1 MAGVLVCAEYNRL
14 HPRLCAVCKA
24 LMPVKANSNQK
35 DVLEICILAGG
46 LSSRMGRNKSRLRL
60 GRLTFLGR
68 IKRAASVTGFPVRII
83 RDDLVPRCGPIGGIY
98 TALSTTTAESLL
110 FVPCDM
116 PFLTSELLVSFVQK
130 LNESHPALFISLNR
144 RVGFPL
150 MIRKKVLLQIK
161 EQIEKQQFSLQQLPS
176 AVGGRIMRAPRAWL
190 PQLQNVNTP
199 EDLERARNE
208 FKASQMR
215 NGRKLVKV
223 HFLH

>member
-1 MAGVLVCAEYNRL
+1 
-14 HPRLCAVCKA
+14 
-24 LMPVKANSNQK
+24 
-35 DVLEICILAGG
+35 
-46 LSSRMGRNKSRLRL
+46 
-60 GRLTFLGR
+60 
-68 IKRAASVTGFPVRII
+68 
-83 RDDLVPRCGPIGGIY
+83 
-98 TALSTTTAESLL
+98 
-110 FVPCDM
+110 M

-130 LNESHPALFISLNR
+130 LNESDPALFIWLNG

-150 MIRKKVLLQIK
+150 IIRKKVLPQIK
-161 EQIEKQQFSLQQLPS
+161 QQIEKRQFSLQQLPS